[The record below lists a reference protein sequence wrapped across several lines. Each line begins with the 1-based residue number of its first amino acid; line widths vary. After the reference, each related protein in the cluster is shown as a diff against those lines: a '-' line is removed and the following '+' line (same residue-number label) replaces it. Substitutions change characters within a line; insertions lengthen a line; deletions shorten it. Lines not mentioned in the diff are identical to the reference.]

1 MALVTVFDKSG
12 AVIVWEMT
20 REELEEFEIQ
30 HLDDDLNY
38 SIEPLT

>member
-12 AVIVWEMT
+12 AIIVWEMT
-20 REELEEFEIQ
+20 RQELAEFESQ

-38 SIEPLT
+38 IIEPIV